1 MKKVRETKAA
11 YVARS
16 ERVVSISESAM
27 NDLNEMVKLE
37 SAPLEEVLTRAVTHY
52 RHELGH
58 RKIEVEVEAYRR
70 KHPRL
75 RARYLG
81 EYIAM
86 HNGRVVDHD
95 RDGSAL
101 YWRVRSRFAR
111 TPVLVRQ
118 VTDEPGR
125 VIRTHGLRLERGV
138 Q

>member
-37 SAPLEEVLTRAVTHY
+37 SVPLEEVLTRAVTHY

-58 RKIEVEVEAYRR
+58 RKIDVEVEAYRR

-75 RARYLG
+75 RAKYLG

-95 RDGSAL
+95 QDASAL
-101 YWRVRSRFAR
+101 YRRIRKRFGQ
-111 TPVLVRQ
+111 TPVLIRLVEE
-118 VTDEPGR
+118 VPER
-125 VIRTHGLRLERGV
+125 VLVFRSPRLEPV
-138 Q
+138 K